1 MKLISVNVGL
11 PRPVPYQDGIVST
24 GIYKESVAGPVWVRR
39 LNLDGDGQADLK
51 VHGGEHKAVYAY
63 PLEHYAF
70 WSRELG
76 RNDLGYGQFGE
87 NLTVE
92 GLLEEQVNIGDVYR
106 IGKALL
112 QVSQPR
118 APCFKLGIR
127 MGDARFPARFPAA
140 NRTGFY
146 LRVLEEGRVA
156 AGDAIMLAERSGNPV
171 SVSDVF
177 RCDTVPAAR
186 VRSMNAPRASR
197 RLHRAGARHS
207 RNIFGNG
214 PSQLERELDTRTG
227 GQHQLTKTLLYP
239 FQRRRIISLEAEHQ
253 HRRGVGGAY
262 QAEAVG
268 EVRAHAVNRRHPGVR
283 ERCPRREF
291 LDERVVLTLG
301 QFQMQLGRVHGIGQR
316 GEYLARRAWVARQ
329 QF

>member
-127 MGDARFPARFPAA
+127 MGDARFPARFTAA

-177 RCDTVPAAR
+177 RLRHGTGGTRAEYERAAR
-186 VRSMNAPRASR
+186 IEALTPSWRAAFKKH
-197 RLHRAGARHS
+197 L
-207 RNIFGNG
+207 
-214 PSQLERELDTRTG
+214 REW
-227 GQHQLTKTLLYP
+227 P
-239 FQRRRIISLEAEHQ
+239 
-253 HRRGVGGAY
+253 
-262 QAEAVG
+262 
-268 EVRAHAVNRRHPGVR
+268 
-283 ERCPRREF
+283 
-291 LDERVVLTLG
+291 
-301 QFQMQLGRVHGIGQR
+301 
-316 GEYLARRAWVARQ
+316 
-329 QF
+329 